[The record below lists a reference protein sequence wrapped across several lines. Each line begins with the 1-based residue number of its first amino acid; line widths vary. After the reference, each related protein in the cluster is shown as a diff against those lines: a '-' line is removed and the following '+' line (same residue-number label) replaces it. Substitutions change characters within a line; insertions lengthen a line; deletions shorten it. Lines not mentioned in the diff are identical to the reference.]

1 MSDGTTTATADTS
14 TTTTAATTA
23 DTSTTTAA
31 AATTTA
37 AATTDATTTAT
48 TTAAAAGE
56 TTTTTTSTDWR
67 SSITDPEHVE
77 FAKRLA
83 SPADAVKV
91 ALDLRKANS
100 AMIRVPGANAT
111 AEEKA
116 KFNKAIGVPE
126 TVEGYKFDIG
136 REATDADKAI
146 QGNLAKIA
154 FENGI
159 PANAMTALSKAVSDM
174 AVAQEAERNR
184 VAVAAREA
192 NEASLRKEWGADF
205 DANKTLATRAVQAFG
220 EVKSHPEVVEL
231 FEKTIVNGQKLGD
244 HPVLMRIFG
253 NIGRRMGEGEFI
265 GAVGADQRQSLQAEL
280 NEIHAK
286 NPPGSEGYR
295 APAIQKRVSEI
306 MESLHGNQGVVGAGG
321 RSA

>member
-1 MSDGTTTATADTS
+1 MSDGTTATTTETTTATATDTS
-14 TTTTAATTA
+14 TAAATTTTAA
-23 DTSTTTAA
+23 
-31 AATTTA
+31 AT
-37 AATTDATTTAT
+37 TTDATTTAT
-48 TTAAAAGE
+48 TTAAAATD
-56 TTTTTTSTDWR
+56 TTTAAAAASTDWR

-77 FAKRLA
+77 FAKRLT

-100 AMIRVPGANAT
+100 SMIRVPGKDAT
-111 AEEKA
+111 AEERA

-126 TVEGYKFDIG
+126 TVEGYKFDLG
-136 REATDADKAI
+136 REPTEADKAI

-154 FENGI
+154 LENGI
-159 PANAMTALSKAVSDM
+159 PAQAMTAMSKAVAEM
-174 AVAQEAERNR
+174 AQAAKAEENR

-192 NEASLRKEWGADF
+192 NEATLRKEWGADYE
-205 DANKTLATRAVQAFG
+205 ANKTLASRAVQAFG

-265 GAVGADQRQSLQAEL
+265 GAVGADQRTSLQSEL
-280 NEIHAK
+280 NEIMTK
-286 NPPGSEGYR
+286 NPPGSTGYR
-295 APAIQKRVSEI
+295 DAAVQKRIGEI
-306 MESLHGNQGVVGAGG
+306 NEALHGNGGIVGVAG

>member
-1 MSDGTTTATADTS
+1 MSDGTTATATET
-14 TTTTAATTA
+14 TTTTAAT
-23 DTSTTTAA
+23 DTTAA
-31 AATTTA
+31 STTTTA

-48 TTAAAAGE
+48 TTAAAASDTTA
-56 TTTTTTSTDWR
+56 TTTAPADWR

-77 FAKRLA
+77 FAKRLT

-100 AMIRVPGANAT
+100 AMIRVPGKDAT
-111 AEEKA
+111 AEERA

-126 TVEGYKFDIG
+126 TVEGYKFDLG
-136 REATDADKAI
+136 REPTEADKAI

-154 FENGI
+154 LENGI
-159 PANAMTALSKAVSDM
+159 PAQAMTAMSKAVAEM
-174 AVAQEAERNR
+174 AQAAKAEENR

-192 NEASLRKEWGADF
+192 NEAALRKEWGADF
-205 DANKTLATRAVQAFG
+205 DANKTLASRAVQAFG

-244 HPVLMRIFG
+244 HPVMMRIFG

-265 GAVGADQRQSLQAEL
+265 GAVGADQRSSLQSEL
-280 NEIHAK
+280 NEIMTK
-286 NPPGSEGYR
+286 NPPGSTGYR
-295 APAIQKRVSEI
+295 DAEVQKRIGEI
-306 MESLHGNQGVVGAGG
+306 NEALHGNGGIVGVAG

>member
-1 MSDGTTTATADTS
+1 MADEAQTS
-14 TTTTAATTA
+14 TDTTAATTTAA
-23 DTSTTTAA
+23 DTSTAT
-31 AATTTA
+31 TTTA

-48 TTAAAAGE
+48 TTAAAASD
-56 TTTTTTSTDWR
+56 TTATTAAAQTDWR
-67 SSITDPEHVE
+67 SAITDPEHVE

-100 AMIRVPGANAT
+100 AMIKVPGKDAT
-111 AEEKA
+111 AEDRA

-136 REATDADKAI
+136 REPTEADKAI
-146 QGNLAKIA
+146 QAKIA
-154 FENGI
+154 AVALEHGV
-159 PANAMTALSKAVSDM
+159 PANAMAGISKAVAEM
-174 AVAQEAERNR
+174 AQAAKAEENR

-192 NEASLRKEWGADF
+192 NEASLRKEWGADY
-205 DANKTLATRAVQAFG
+205 DANKTLASRAVQAFG

-244 HPVLMRIFG
+244 HPVLLRMFG

-265 GAVGADQRQSLQAEL
+265 GAVGSDQRQSLQSEL
-280 NEIHAK
+280 NEIYSK
-286 NPPGSEGYR
+286 TPPGTEGYR
-295 APAIQKRVSEI
+295 NPSVQKRITEI
-306 MESLHGNQGVVGAGG
+306 NEALHGTAAAG
-321 RSA
+321 R